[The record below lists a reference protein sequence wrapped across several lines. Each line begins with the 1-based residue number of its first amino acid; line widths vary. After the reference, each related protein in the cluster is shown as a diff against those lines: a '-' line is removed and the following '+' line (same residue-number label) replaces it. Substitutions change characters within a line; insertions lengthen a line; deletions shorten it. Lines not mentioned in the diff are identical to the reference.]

1 MIQKSFKL
9 ASLFSLVIGL
19 TFLFS
24 SCEKG
29 ETTLS
34 DDTVEYTTQAIFEIQ
49 ERGGCGRGGCYE
61 FIFPITIEFP
71 DGTTAEAEDYENL
84 RTIISEW
91 KEANPDAEDRP
102 SLSFPLEVLSE
113 EGEVITI
120 DSRLELLRVRRACR
134 RIFGNRPHHGRGERC
149 FRLVY
154 PITVT
159 FPDETTAIVD
169 SRRELKIA
177 VRAWRRNNREVEERP
192 MLTYPLQV
200 EMQDGTIVD
209 VASKEE
215 LQALKESCSEEG

>member
-1 MIQKSFKL
+1 MIHKSLKL

-29 ETTLS
+29 ETSLS

-49 ERGGCGRGGCYE
+49 ERGGCGRGGCFE
-61 FIFPITIEFP
+61 FVFPLTIEFP
-71 DGTTAEAEDYENL
+71 DGTTAEAEDYDGL
-84 RTIISEW
+84 RTIISDW
-91 KEANPDAEDRP
+91 KEANPEAEERP
-102 SLSFPLEVLSE
+102 DLSFPLEVISE
-113 EGEVITI
+113 DGELITI
-120 DSRLELLRVRRACR
+120 DSRIDLLRVRRECR
-134 RIFGNRPHHGRGERC
+134 RNFGNRPHHGRGERC

-177 VRAWRRNNREVEERP
+177 VRAWKRNNQESEERP

-200 EMQDGTIVD
+200 ELEDETIVD
-209 VASKEE
+209 VASKED